1 MARGRRSGSAF
12 ESNEGKMTTIK
23 YTLALDGCRSVI
35 SYTTTNQKHAKTANN
50 GTDRR
55 WDCGGARGRWNTI
68 VLGEIGI
75 NSIIKILI
83 NCC

>member
-1 MARGRRSGSAF
+1 MVSWWIQEDERWRR
-12 ESNEGKMTTIK
+12 
-23 YTLALDGCRSVI
+23 R
-35 SYTTTNQKHAKTANN
+35 YTTTNQKHAKTVND

-55 WDCGGARGRWNTI
+55 WDCGGARGRWNII
-68 VLGEIGI
+68 VSGEIVI

>member
-1 MARGRRSGSAF
+1 MAF
-12 ESNEGKMTTIK
+12 ESNVGKMTTIK
-23 YTLALDGCRSVI
+23 YTMLALDGCRSVI
-35 SYTTTNQKHAKTANN
+35 SYITTNQKHAKMAND

-55 WDCGGARGRWNTI
+55 WDRGGARGRWNTI
-68 VLGEIGI
+68 VSGEIVI

>member
-1 MARGRRSGSAF
+1 MR
-12 ESNEGKMTTIK
+12 TIK
-23 YTLALDGCRSVI
+23 YTLALDGCWSVI
-35 SYTTTNQKHAKTANN
+35 SYTTTNQKHVKTAND

-55 WDCGGARGRWNTI
+55 WDRGGARGRWNTI
-68 VLGEIGI
+68 VLGEIVI